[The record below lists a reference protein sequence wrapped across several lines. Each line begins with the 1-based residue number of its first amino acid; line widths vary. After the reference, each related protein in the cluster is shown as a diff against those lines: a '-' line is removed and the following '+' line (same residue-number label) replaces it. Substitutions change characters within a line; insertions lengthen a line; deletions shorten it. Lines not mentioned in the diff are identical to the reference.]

1 MNFISERIKVVSAGF
16 KSIPDLAIEMNQLEG
31 PVIIIYILCQS
42 LSIAEL
48 PRAELPPMPS
58 TKKVCRRG
66 KIALEDPRMG
76 SHRRE
81 THKFVQREG
90 SD

>member
-16 KSIPDLAIEMNQLEG
+16 KSIPDLAIEMNHLEG

-42 LSIAEL
+42 LSI
-48 PRAELPPMPS
+48 AELPPMPS